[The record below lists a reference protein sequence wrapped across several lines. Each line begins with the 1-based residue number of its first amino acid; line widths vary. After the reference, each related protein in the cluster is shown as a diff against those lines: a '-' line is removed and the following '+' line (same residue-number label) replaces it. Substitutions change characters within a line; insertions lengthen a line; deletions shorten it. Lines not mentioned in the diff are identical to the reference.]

1 MSRTLSGFERRLQN
15 TKGGKVK
22 MGVGRQSMQEGSIG
36 DLSVRKM
43 ATGLICYI
51 KTNSG
56 WFDINNLVPPTKL
69 KWHNMIL
76 LNDWEAYSATA
87 TYSASYAKDAN
98 GFVHFRGAI
107 KTDGSAGSGL
117 QQVATLPKGF
127 IPNKTIYVPVTITQS
142 HATPVG
148 TLRVYGMDQSDSDEG
163 DIACSANLDTDG
175 TMLSLDGVSFYAGEV
190 ITGQAGGAGGGAKG
204 GSSAGGGGGGCAG

>member
-1 MSRTLSGFERRLQN
+1 
-15 TKGGKVK
+15 
-22 MGVGRQSMQEGSIG
+22 
-36 DLSVRKM
+36 M

-56 WFDINNLVPPTKL
+56 WFDINNLVPPGKL

-98 GFVHFRGAI
+98 GFVHLRGAL
-107 KTDGSAGSGL
+107 KTDGSGGSGL
-117 QQVATLPKGF
+117 QKITTFPTGF
-127 IPNKTIYVPVTITQS
+127 APNKTVRLPVAITYT

-148 TLRVYGMDQSDSDEG
+148 TITIVGTIGGPSDVGGMTPT
-163 DIACSANLDTDG
+163 ANLDTDG
-175 TMLSLDGVSFYAGEV
+175 TFLSLDGVSFYAGEV